1 MTTKEIIAQLEELI
15 LDREAFIDKDEP
27 DSVYEKDI
35 EALRYAAD
43 FLQTHPRDGAAS
55 YFFTF
60 GTDPQF
66 PFGINEFVEVHADN
80 PNQAAAKFKGYY
92 PNRSGGNVLNCSS
105 VYGEEKWKEI
115 YKEYYNGRKPSRV
128 ID

>member
-43 FLQTHPRDGAAS
+43 FLQTHPRDGASS

-60 GTDPQF
+60 GSDPQF

-92 PNRSGGNVLNCSS
+92 PNRGGGNVLNCSS